1 MSVLYSCL
9 KVDRIVR
16 LPLMDDKL
24 WVGFII
30 NSRGSMNL
38 KTALTC
44 IHGHFNRIV
53 FAVHAYASLVHHGMI
68 NWG

>member
-1 MSVLYSCL
+1 
-9 KVDRIVR
+9 
-16 LPLMDDKL
+16 MDDKL